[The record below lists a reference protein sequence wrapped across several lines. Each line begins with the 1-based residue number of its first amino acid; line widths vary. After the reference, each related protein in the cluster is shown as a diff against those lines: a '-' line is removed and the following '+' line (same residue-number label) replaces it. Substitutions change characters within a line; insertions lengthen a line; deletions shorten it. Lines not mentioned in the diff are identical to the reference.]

1 MWEFFYMKYLN
12 SLAHATWAFKYHVVF
27 LKNTIGMYF
36 TEKKV
41 RGWCSRVDSNHRQ
54 TRLRRAVLYPAELRE
69 HIKFYVLILAP
80 NVIKC
85 NILQEM

>member
-1 MWEFFYMKYLN
+1 MKYLN
-12 SLAHATWAFKYHVVF
+12 SLAHATWDFKYHVVF

-69 HIKFYVLILAP
+69 HVIGCCVLICY
-80 NVIKC
+80 K
-85 NILQEM
+85 QR